1 MSENITIRVLI
12 NSKTYPISCKLGEEE
27 RVRRS
32 AAIVND
38 TLKNLKEVNDTFS
51 DNKLLVMTS
60 LILADKTFS
69 DNVNPQS
76 EKEIL
81 DQKEMIK
88 WIEKMSAR
96 LNNVAT
102 LINDS

>member
-51 DNKLLVMTS
+51 DNKLLVM
-60 LILADKTFS
+60 KRCF
-69 DNVNPQS
+69 
-76 EKEIL
+76 E
-81 DQKEMIK
+81 
-88 WIEKMSAR
+88 
-96 LNNVAT
+96 
-102 LINDS
+102 